1 MYTTFNKLASFWSFF
16 FSFCPSYHPQTNGD
30 DQARFIAVLSCEPQR
45 QPSSSSSPTLPSPPR
60 QPPFSSSPT
69 LPPPPRHPSLLLCSP
84 GAEEGVR
91 PHQVPGAFKS
101 KGPGLRHPS
110 EGPHRLGAHDRRA
123 LLHRAGL
130 PAPKGH
136 MVSAGRAPFLCRPPG
151 IKSFQFPGGVRLK
164 KKTPALSSSRRAP
177 SFEFNFTCTKR
188 AEFPGSS

>member
-1 MYTTFNKLASFWSFF
+1 MYTKWKKLASFWS
-16 FSFCPSYHPQTNGD
+16 FSFCPSYHPQTKGD
-30 DQARFIAVLSCEPQR
+30 GRACFNPVLSCEPPH
-45 QPSSSSSPTLPSPPR
+45 QPSLLLPAN
-60 QPPFSSSPT
+60 PPFSS
-69 LPPPPRHPSLLLCSP
+69 PPPSLLLCSP

-136 MVSAGRAPFLCRPPG
+136 MVSTGRAPFLRRPPG

-164 KKTPALSSSRRAP
+164 KIPASAVI
-177 SFEFNFTCTKR
+177 
-188 AEFPGSS
+188 